1 MLDIGVHAFALC
13 ADNDVSPEITCKE
26 RVFAVV
32 LPVASRKRR
41 TMNIDCRRI
50 PTAVCTSVA
59 FGVTDKTFQ
68 AGHYTHVVGKVLVP
82 SCADDAFRSVETRI
96 VYRRIAHKHGKSRRS
111 VGVGGTRFTYFV
123 QCNGMEVALSDKLH
137 HFVNGQIVDKFVPLF
152 AVVVHTY
159 QIVQLR
165 RSTTLTLRAC
175 CSAKRSHIVAVG
187 VIVSVGKLG
196 AYVVGNLTVCLC
208 RGSRECTVET
218 TTRHYLATHISRHI
232 SKTVVAC
239 RACSINIHRVG
250 HVLKQR
256 VFACDFI
263 LACPCVVSISAKIQ
277 RVGTHIEFVTTIP
290 VAVSVGVVVADHIF
304 EIYTDCIFT
313 ALSRRKQIGLGN
325 AAKYNVRLFYAVV
338 DIRRTVVQLYYV
350 LARVLRAYVSD
361 LDGYINLV
369 VCVFVKSRTHGSR
382 FAFHNFPLEVGVALT
397 ISERKH
403 YTAVVPTTVVAE
415 TVNVLVTARFVVAV
429 TEIQSFLVLYK
440 VVARLRRHC
449 RFPSDCHRSFAK
461 WGQR

>member
-1 MLDIGVHAFALC
+1 M
-13 ADNDVSPEITCKE
+13 
-26 RVFAVV
+26 
-32 LPVASRKRR
+32 
-41 TMNIDCRRI
+41 
-50 PTAVCTSVA
+50 
-59 FGVTDKTFQ
+59 
-68 AGHYTHVVGKVLVP
+68 
-82 SCADDAFRSVETRI
+82 
-96 VYRRIAHKHGKSRRS
+96 
-111 VGVGGTRFTYFV
+111 
-123 QCNGMEVALSDKLH
+123 
-137 HFVNGQIVDKFVPLF
+137 
-152 AVVVHTY
+152 
-159 QIVQLR
+159 
-165 RSTTLTLRAC
+165 
-175 CSAKRSHIVAVG
+175 
-187 VIVSVGKLG
+187 
-196 AYVVGNLTVCLC
+196 
-208 RGSRECTVET
+208 
-218 TTRHYLATHISRHI
+218 
-232 SKTVVAC
+232 
-239 RACSINIHRVG
+239 
-250 HVLKQR
+250 
-256 VFACDFI
+256 
-263 LACPCVVSISAKIQ
+263 SISAKIQ

-440 VVARLRRHC
+440 VVARLRAC
-449 RFPSDCHRSFAK
+449 RGVGVAVFRQIVTEVLPSGVSSKITHVCIDKVSRRGDVAAQYLAYGVGSATTRATYPQRSVDIFLLQEAKFHACGTVDKHHHFAEFSA
-461 WGQR
+461 RNNVV